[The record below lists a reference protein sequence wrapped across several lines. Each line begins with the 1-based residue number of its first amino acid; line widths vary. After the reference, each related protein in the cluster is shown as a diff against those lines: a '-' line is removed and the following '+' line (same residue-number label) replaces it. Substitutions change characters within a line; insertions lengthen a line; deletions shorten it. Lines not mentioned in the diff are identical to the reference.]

1 MEQLSKLIDGRN
13 GLGDKLKEAF
23 TRASNLGVTSKLA
36 TLRSLDTWVT
46 EQGPDL
52 RKRAALVRLDSG
64 DPEAG
69 LRWAGFTTEDL
80 KKYEGQGLTPDVL
93 LLANSVAASDEPDS
107 KGFARQDG
115 EAIVD
120 WIDRVKAHALA
131 KMPGLQPHEQTIQT
145 LVGLFGDWQSVT
157 HTASVVTFQGAALTR
172 VVAMNSFMRRAQGV
186 VNRSAHLRYL
196 KVRAGAAF
204 RGSPHDGVR
213 NFGSQLVRWR
223 WQPAMQSLAAP
234 GSWLPSKIAIW
245 AGAPRNIPLVS
256 GQIDDLVGTRYDTA
270 RRLRFMNSPV
280 WRGVTANN
288 VINGIVGNDTLAAR
302 FGGTTHAGEAVTR
315 AGQANLFKVGKDIF
329 TRGRAVGWGR
339 GMALVKG
346 LAGAGKVSGA
356 LRGAGIV
363 GGVTST
369 YLAGDQ
375 LYHRGLPWKHGNFST
390 RQKGAR
396 YVANVA
402 EVGFH
407 ASLTS
412 ATVAPNPY
420 TVGATVVFGGVYVG
434 AKAVEHWDGIKKG
447 AGKAVD
453 EVGDRAREAVRDPVG
468 TGKKIGR
475 KLNPKNWW

>member
-1 MEQLSKLIDGRN
+1 MG
-13 GLGDKLKEAF
+13 GKLKEAF
-23 TRASNLGVTSKLA
+23 TRASDLGVTSKLA

-52 RKRAALVRLDSG
+52 RRRAALVRLDNG

-80 KKYEGQGLTPDVL
+80 KKYERQGSVTPDDL
-93 LLANSVAASDEPDS
+93 SLANSLAASDEPEA

-131 KMPGLQPHEQTIQT
+131 KIPGLQPHEQTIQS
-145 LVGLFGDWQSVT
+145 LIGLYGDWQSVAR
-157 HTASVVTFQGAALTR
+157 TAGIVSFQGTALTR
-172 VVAMNSFMRRAQGV
+172 VMVTNSFLRSAPGV
-186 VNRSAHLRYL
+186 VNRSAYLRSL
-196 KVRAGAAF
+196 KIRAGTVL
-204 RGSPHDGVR
+204 RGFSHAGIRDAGNRVI
-213 NFGSQLVRWR
+213 R
-223 WQPAMQSLAAP
+223 WQFQPALQSLSAP
-234 GSWLPSKIAIW
+234 GSWLPSRIAAW
-245 AGAPRNIPLVS
+245 AGAPRGIPVVGRL
-256 GQIDDLVGTRYDTA
+256 IDDFTGARYDAA
-270 RRLRFMNSPV
+270 RRLPFMDSPV
-280 WRGVTANN
+280 WRGLTANRA
-288 VINGIVGNDTLAAR
+288 INAIVGNDELAR
-302 FGGTTHAGEAVTR
+302 RVGGLTHSGQAVMR
-315 AGQANLFKVGKDIF
+315 AGDANLIKVTQKIF
-329 TRGRAVGWGR
+329 AEGRAAGAGR

-356 LRGAGIV
+356 LRGVGIV
-363 GGVTST
+363 GGAAST

-396 YVANVA
+396 YVANAA

-407 ASLTS
+407 ASLTA
-412 ATVAPNPY
+412 ATVQPNPF
-420 TVGATVVFGGVYVG
+420 TIGATVVFGGVYTG
-434 AKAVEHWDGIKKG
+434 AKVVEHWDGIKKG

-475 KLNPKNWW
+475 KFNPKNWW